1 MEARHF
7 KDITVAIIVIVL
19 FAFLLRAVNVVRAS
33 EDIPTDSIYKDLAI
47 DAELLAQIQQIEE
60 SISDRR
66 DFLFTITR
74 DPLEQNLIVR
84 TRVDLEQEWRKKV
97 ESMIRLA
104 ATYIDEHGNRKAAIA
119 YQGETDIYEVG
130 DYIDQNRIANI
141 ETGRI
146 TLVHR
151 GIEQVLELK
160 PIPPKP
166 AQIDDRSRRS
176 QEYIW

>member
-1 MEARHF
+1 METRHF
-7 KDITVAIIVIVL
+7 KDITVAVIVIVL
-19 FAFLLRAVNVVRAS
+19 FAFLLKSVSVVRTTEEVPS
-33 EDIPTDSIYKDLAI
+33 QSIHRDMAI
-47 DAELLAQIQQIEE
+47 DQDLLAQIQQIEE
-60 SISDRR
+60 SISDRKE
-66 DFLFTITR
+66 FLFTVTR

-97 ESMIRLA
+97 EEMIRLA
-104 ATYIDEHGNRKAAIA
+104 ATYIDEHGNKKAAIA
-119 YQGETDIYEVG
+119 YQGKTNVYTVG
-130 DYIDQNRIANI
+130 DYIEQNRIAEI

-146 TLVHR
+146 TLVHQ

-166 AQIDDRSRRS
+166 AQIDDRARRT